1 MRSIARLFVVLGS
14 LAILVGFFL
23 PFFGFF
29 PASLWDATGS
39 PDFWKVWSL
48 LIIAGLSLLVLVGA
62 TRLTGIVHLLLS
74 CGFLVLLYFSLSSH
88 TIGSHFGSLQMPAL
102 GSMFASW
109 SSFWAFIGLFSFGG
123 NLVLFGALGVFLG
136 GLLEI
141 LVPGV

>member
-1 MRSIARLFVVLGS
+1 LRSIARLFVVLGS

-109 SSFWAFIGLFSFGG
+109 SGFWAFIGLFSFGG

>member
-1 MRSIARLFVVLGS
+1 VVLGS

-23 PFFGFF
+23 PFFSFF

-109 SSFWAFIGLFSFGG
+109 SSFWAFIGLFSIGG